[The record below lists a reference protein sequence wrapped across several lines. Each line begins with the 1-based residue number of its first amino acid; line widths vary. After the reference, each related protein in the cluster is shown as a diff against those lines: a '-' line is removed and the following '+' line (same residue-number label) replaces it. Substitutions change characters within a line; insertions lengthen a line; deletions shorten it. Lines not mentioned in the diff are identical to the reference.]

1 MKSFNYYLQLS
12 LIIAII
18 GCAVTV
24 YGIFISLMLMIPLG
38 VIQIATAV
46 YNTIVFK
53 ETNIRKA
60 YFIYWGMV
68 AIVAILFMVG
78 SNSIN
83 INESYIIFALSLSFI
98 AGCLHSYIM
107 KIIKNL
113 N

>member
-83 INESYIIFALSLSFI
+83 ISKSYIIFALSLSFI
-98 AGCLHSYIM
+98 AGCLHCYIM